1 MRLFVLYLMITESQL
16 KVEVNELFTVGEQ
29 VDQGELQLPDDL
41 VIADE
46 IAIRQER
53 LENLAKAKKVLEAR
67 AQERYAAE
75 KAENDA
81 KLCEREEKCGQNH
94 RKSRGRTPKA
104 PEPGPDDKDQSNF
117 TDPDSRIT
125 PAPNRRCGVKNS
137 TNTGVAQHYNIQ
149 VANDQESLLIVA
161 HSLSNHPNDKQ
172 QAIPTLSAI
181 SPEVGKPQAV
191 AMDNGYFSQTNINAC
206 EELGIHPFIATGRE
220 PHHLDWHT
228 FSKNNLSRLLKMS
241 TQRSKWLTNSKPK
254 SDKPFTAY
262 ASLR

>member
-1 MRLFVLYLMITESQL
+1 MRLFVLYLMITKSQL

-117 TDPDSRIT
+117 TDPELAHHT
-125 PAPNRRCGVKNS
+125 CTEPQVRC
-137 TNTGVAQHYNIQ
+137 
-149 VANDQESLLIVA
+149 E
-161 HSLSNHPNDKQ
+161 KQ
-172 QAIPTLSAI
+172 YQYRCSSALQYPG
-181 SPEVGKPQAV
+181 SE
-191 AMDNGYFSQTNINAC
+191 
-206 EELGIHPFIATGRE
+206 
-220 PHHLDWHT
+220 
-228 FSKNNLSRLLKMS
+228 
-241 TQRSKWLTNSKPK
+241 
-254 SDKPFTAY
+254 
-262 ASLR
+262 